1 MPPIFS
7 KLRFVNKRSKTIT
20 MGYIRSVENELHT
33 NHHNVPIGIKNLCVL
48 YYLETEQFGR
58 HSKELMISSS
68 NGREKND
75 IVEQMEDGYWYCV
88 YGTII
93 IDKKKH
99 PDSIYKWKLRLNKS
113 NKECVL
119 PSIGIVVVN
128 DNTKLPLDYYCF
140 VIASGQSYPC
150 EYYGFELTWGSI
162 RSKEI
167 DDQIG
172 DCLYHSLKNDINEGD
187 IIKME
192 LNIKN
197 KTLKYYLNDKDLGIA
212 FKNINMNYKYCLA
225 ISFASKGIQIQ
236 IVDFQNETHK

>member
-75 IVEQMEDGYWYCV
+75 IVEQMEYGNCWYSVC
-88 YGTII
+88 GTII
-93 IDKKKH
+93 TDKNIH
-99 PDSIYKWKLRLNKS
+99 PNSIYKWTLRLNKTL
-113 NKECVL
+113 CVL
-119 PSIGIVVVN
+119 ASIGIVAVK
-128 DNTKLPLDYYCF
+128 DNKEELSLDEYCF
-140 VIASGQSYPC
+140 NGWDDDV
-150 EYYGFELTWGSI
+150 YYGFELTWGTI

-172 DCLYHSLKNDINEGD
+172 DCLYHSLKNDI
-187 IIKME
+187 
-192 LNIKN
+192 
-197 KTLKYYLNDKDLGIA
+197 
-212 FKNINMNYKYCLA
+212 
-225 ISFASKGIQIQ
+225 
-236 IVDFQNETHK
+236 